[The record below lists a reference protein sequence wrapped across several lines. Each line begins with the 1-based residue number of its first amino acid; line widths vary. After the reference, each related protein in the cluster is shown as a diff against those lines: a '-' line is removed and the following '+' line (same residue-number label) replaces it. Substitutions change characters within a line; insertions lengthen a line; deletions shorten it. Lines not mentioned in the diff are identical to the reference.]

1 MRLIL
6 NNDDLKNLRDE
17 EVKKEIDNLPYKSH
31 EELIALAKVGLN
43 AVIDE
48 ATGYQEERFKIPNSL
63 KNMKEKL
70 IKEAESE

>member
-17 EVKKEIDNLPYKSH
+17 EVKKEIDDLPNKSH
-31 EELIALAKVGLN
+31 KELIALAKVGLN

-48 ATGYQEERFKIPNSL
+48 ATGYQKERFKNPNSL
-63 KNMKEKL
+63 KDMKEKL
-70 IKEAESE
+70 IKEATNE